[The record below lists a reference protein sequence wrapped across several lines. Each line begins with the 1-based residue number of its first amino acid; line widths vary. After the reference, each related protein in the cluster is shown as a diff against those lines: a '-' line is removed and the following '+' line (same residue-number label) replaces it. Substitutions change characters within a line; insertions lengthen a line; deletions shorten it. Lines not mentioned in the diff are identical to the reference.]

1 MNTEN
6 NRTIIKRSGLVT
18 RQDPDIA
25 AANLPKINSTS
36 IATGKPF
43 LVPLSL
49 INESPYQFY
58 PINEQKVAELVEN
71 LKNNPLSSPIVLRR
85 RNDGELEIIAG
96 RHRLAAY
103 KSLSRTEIESTLRN
117 LDDDQAE
124 RLVFFDNLLGPD
136 LTDFQ
141 KYLGFAQRKRSKRLT
156 QEQLA
161 IEAGVHQG
169 TVSRLM
175 SFDGLSDAVL
185 QELIVHPASI
195 GTKHAAEFVQ
205 LSRLN
210 DDIAIQAIR
219 LIAEGKMPQKSALE
233 WMKAGGKPKSSSKK
247 EIIDSVIKSGRNNYA
262 KMALRS
268 NRITI
273 TFSDEDK
280 AINAWDQVEKILQAS
295 AKPPH

>member
-18 RQDPDIA
+18 RQDSDIA

-36 IATGKPF
+36 TATGKPF
-43 LVPLSL
+43 LVPLAL
-49 INESPYQFY
+49 IHESPYQSY
-58 PINEQKVAELVEN
+58 PINQQKVAELVEN

-96 RHRLAAY
+96 RHRLEAY
-103 KSLSRTEIESTLRN
+103 KLLNRTEIESTLRN

-141 KYLGFAQRKRSKRLT
+141 KYLGFAQRKRSKKLT

-161 IEAGVHQG
+161 AEAGVHQG

-175 SFDGLSDAVL
+175 SFDGLSDFVL
-185 QELIVHPASI
+185 QELTAHPASI
-195 GTKHAAEFVQ
+195 GTKYAAEFVQ
-205 LSRLN
+205 LSKLN

-219 LIAEGKMPQKSALE
+219 LIAEGKMTQKSALE
-233 WMKAGGKPKSSSKK
+233 WMKAGGKQKSSPEK
-247 EIIDSVIKSGRNNYA
+247 ETIDSVIKSGRHNYA

-280 AINAWDQVEKILQAS
+280 AINAWDQVEKLLQAS